1 MLEHGSTSLWSIIG
15 HVNAVSLDDKYDLA
29 QGRIFLTGVQALV
42 RLPLVLRRRDRLA
55 GLDTA
60 GYVTGYRGSPL
71 ATYDL
76 QLTRA
81 RKWLEAEG
89 VRFQPGLNEDLA
101 LTSVWGSQ
109 QAEVRGDGRHDGV
122 FALWYGK
129 GAGVDRSGDAFRHGS
144 NAGASRHGG
153 VLILLGDD
161 HRAESSSAVHAS
173 EFSMLDFNIPV
184 LNPAD
189 IKDILDF
196 GLLAIPMSRFT
207 GSWISLKCNHDVV
220 ESGGSI
226 LVDDHHPSW
235 ALPKD
240 FTPTPDGLNI
250 RIPDTPLAQ
259 ERRVIEGRLPAVKAF
274 ARVNGIDRTVF
285 KPAGARLGIVTTG
298 KTYLDVL
305 QALEDLGL
313 DSARAAQRGLAL
325 YKVGMPWPLEPVG
338 IRSFC
343 VGLETVICIEEKRA
357 LIEPQL
363 KDMLFGE
370 GTVRRILGKLDENG
384 QPLFPATGT
393 LSSNRIAIEIGRRL
407 LALRGDQALERQL
420 EELATREAPRDS
432 AVLPFA
438 RKPYFCSGCPHNRST
453 VVPEG
458 SRGGAGTGCNYMVM
472 WMDRRSDGYT
482 QMGADGANWI
492 GESPFSN
499 RSHMFQNMGDGT
511 YNHSGLL
518 AIRACV
524 AAGVNITFKI
534 LYNDAVAM
542 TGGQGHDGPL
552 SVDSIVRQVLAE
564 GVRKVVV
571 VADEPRRHAAIAG
584 ASVSHRDEIDA
595 VQRELRDI
603 SGVTVLIYD
612 QMCATEKR
620 RRRKRG
626 LLPEPQRRVFINHQ
640 VCEGCGDCG
649 VKSNCVSILPRETAF
664 GRKRMIDQHS
674 CNKDYSCIDGFCPSF
689 VTVEGGRLR
698 RAPAVPQGSDA
709 LPEPALPALDR
720 PYGIVL
726 SGVGGAG
733 IVTTASVLGMAAH
746 LEGRGCTTLDMMGLA
761 QKGGAVTS
769 HLRISRDPERALAAR
784 IPEGSADLVL
794 GCDIMSVAAAEPLS
808 TMARSRSQV
817 IVNTHE
823 IIPGEFT
830 RTPDYAFPAQP
841 LRLQIEAAAGPE
853 NVRYLEA
860 TELAK
865 AMTGDPITANM
876 LLVGFAYQLGLLP
889 LSAEAIRRAIAING
903 AAVDANIAAF
913 EAGRQ
918 LYGVSKGK
926 PLIESVS
933 PSEALQKSGL
943 DALIDERVAFLTAY
957 QDEAYAERYRSFVK
971 EIRNFE
977 ARVASGSLALTEA
990 VARNLS
996 KLMAY
1001 KDEYE
1006 VARLHASELFRR
1018 DVEAQFEGD
1027 YRLRFHLAPP
1037 FLARRDPITGEPRK
1051 ITFGPWMMGV
1061 FQVLARLRRLRGT
1074 PLDLFGHTEER
1085 RRERQLVSDYRATV
1099 RRITSNGSGSPT
1111 RSSS

>member
-1 MLEHGSTSLWSIIG
+1 MADTTASLRCG
-15 HVNAVSLDDKYDLA
+15 
-29 QGRIFLTGVQALV
+29 
-42 RLPLVLRRRDRLA
+42 
-55 GLDTA
+55 TA
-60 GYVTGYRGSPL
+60 RGPEWTVPAMPSGMAAMPAPL
-71 ATYDL
+71 AMAACSSCSATI
-76 QLTRA
+76 T
-81 RKWLEAEG
+81 E
-89 VRFQPGLNEDLA
+89 P
-101 LTSVWGSQ
+101 S
-109 QAEVRGDGRHDGV
+109 
-122 FALWYGK
+122 
-129 GAGVDRSGDAFRHGS
+129 
-144 NAGASRHGG
+144 
-153 VLILLGDD
+153 
-161 HRAESSSAVHAS
+161 SSSAVHAS

-313 DSARAAQRGLAL
+313 RFRKGGATGIGAL
-325 YKVGMPWPLEPVG
+325 QGGHPWPLEPVG

-492 GESPFSN
+492 GKSPFSN

-918 LYGVSKGK
+918 LHGVSKGK
-926 PLIESVS
+926 PLIKSVS

-1006 VARLHASELFRR
+1006 VARLHASKSFRR

-1099 RRITSNGSGSPT
+1099 RRIIVDLRPDNLALAVEIAGLPQAIRGYGHVKGASMAAAKAREEALLAAYRHPLV
-1111 RSSS
+1111 RSAAE